1 MSSSDFEKT
10 MKDEFIELMVEQDK
24 VLLDDLT
31 SQLQMDASVSEYLEK
46 SLNSEYG
53 ELTREIAQSAIQIA
67 MEAVAKKNGSDHIT
81 NEQFEDVTGALMMNI
96 IESSHTF
103 MKTMTE
109 KHQPQNKHN
118 H

>member
-1 MSSSDFEKT
+1 
-10 MKDEFIELMVEQDK
+10 
-24 VLLDDLT
+24 
-31 SQLQMDASVSEYLEK
+31 
-46 SLNSEYG
+46 
-53 ELTREIAQSAIQIA
+53 
-67 MEAVAKKNGSDHIT
+67 MEAVAKKNGGETLT
-81 NEQFEDVTGALMMNI
+81 NEQCQDVTGTLVMNL

>member
-10 MKDEFIELMVEQDK
+10 MKDEFIDEMVEMDK
-24 VLLDDLT
+24 ELPDDLT
-31 SQLQMDASVSEYLEK
+31 SELQMDASMSEFLDK

-53 ELTREIAQSAIQIA
+53 ELTREIAQSAIHLS
-67 MEAVAKKNGSDHIT
+67 MEAVANKNGGETLT
-81 NEQFEDVTGALMMNI
+81 NEQFQDVMGALVMNLV
-96 IESSHTF
+96 ESSHTF